1 MKNRMDVF
9 RTFYTEHGER
19 LFGYLLRKSGNPALA
34 ADLAQETFTR
44 YLERQGDG
52 ELSVALLFTM
62 ARNLYYDHLRRQRPF
77 VELDEATL
85 PADETSA
92 QERRYIVRED
102 SRQVLTAMR
111 QLDEEDRDI
120 LALIVSGGLTY
131 AQIAAVRGCSEATIK
146 VRVHRARQKLR
157 QILPAEPS

>member
-1 MKNRMDVF
+1 MEHRMDAF

-44 YLERQGDG
+44 YLERRGNG

-62 ARNLYYDHLRRQRPF
+62 ARNLLYDHFRRQRRY
-77 VELDEATL
+77 VDLDEAAL
-85 PADETSA
+85 PAGEAGD
-92 QERRYIVRED
+92 QEHQYIVRED
-102 SRQVLTAMR
+102 SRQVLAAMG
-111 QLDEEDRDI
+111 QLDEAERDI
-120 LALIVSGGLTY
+120 LALVVSADLTY
-131 AQIAAVRGCSEATIK
+131 AQIAAIHGCSEANIK